1 MDTSLLIPPNYNL
14 IFFTLLLISLLTGF
28 VGGMLIRRKI
38 DFYEREKQYKK
49 QLEKEEQKRKEAEDA
64 IKARDE
70 FLAIASHE
78 LKTPLTTITLR
89 LQSTLDSILNQT
101 LANFSGEK
109 MVSSLNGAHE
119 QTRRLQLLI
128 KDLLDFSLITR
139 GKLNL
144 QLKNGDLNEI
154 VKSTI
159 ERFEG
164 QLELA
169 GCSLKLETSEK
180 IMGLWDQI
188 RIEQAISN
196 LITNA
201 IKYGEGS
208 PIEVKV
214 EKSHKTARITVLD
227 NGIGIDPKLQKTI
240 FERFQRAT
248 KDEKFQG
255 LGVGLFIVKQI
266 VDAHGGKVAV
276 KSKLGKGSQ
285 FIIELPIKQKTA
297 EKQQSSTNDSEMAA
311 SPTV

>member
-1 MDTSLLIPPNYNL
+1 MDINQLTSQYLSLSFFIPLI
-14 IFFTLLLISLLTGF
+14 ISLLTGF
-28 VGGMLIRRKI
+28 VGGMMVKRKI
-38 DFYEREKQYKK
+38 ETWEKDREYKK
-49 QLEKEEQKRKEAEDA
+49 LLEKEIKKREEAEDA

-109 MVSSLNGAHE
+109 TVSSLNGAQE

-139 GKLNL
+139 GKLDL
-144 QLKNGDLNEI
+144 QLESSDLNEI

-180 IMGLWDQI
+180 IIGLWDQI

-214 EKSHKTARITVLD
+214 QKNHKSATITVLD
-227 NGIGIDPKLQKTI
+227 NGIGIDPKMQNTI

-248 KDEKFQG
+248 KDAKFEG

-266 VDAHGGKVAV
+266 VDAHGGKVSV
-276 KSKLGKGSQ
+276 KSRLGKGSQ
-285 FIIELPIKQKTA
+285 FSIELPIKHKKVEQTPTQQQEELLIPSTA
-297 EKQQSSTNDSEMAA
+297 
-311 SPTV
+311 